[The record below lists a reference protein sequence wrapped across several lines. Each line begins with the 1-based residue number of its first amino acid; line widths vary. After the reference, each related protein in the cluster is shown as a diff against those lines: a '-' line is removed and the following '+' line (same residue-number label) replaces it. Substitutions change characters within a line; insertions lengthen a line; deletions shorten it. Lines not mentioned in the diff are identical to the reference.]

1 MSGFFMP
8 VNQLLSVQTRNT
20 NILIPINFH
29 LLFNNLG
36 LTPVNVRLKLCP
48 IYSYYRAGLIMK
60 GDITVIQH
68 LNKIL
73 GNELVAINQYFLHA
87 RMYEDWGLNKLGK
100 HEYHESID
108 EMKHADKLIKR
119 ILFLEG
125 LPNVQDL
132 GKLHIGEH
140 TREMLECDLR
150 IERTGHADLKAA
162 IAHCESVG
170 DFGSRELLEDIL
182 ESEEEHIDWLETQ
195 LGLIDKVGLENYLQ
209 SQMGEE

>member
-1 MSGFFMP
+1 
-8 VNQLLSVQTRNT
+8 
-20 NILIPINFH
+20 
-29 LLFNNLG
+29 
-36 LTPVNVRLKLCP
+36 
-48 IYSYYRAGLIMK
+48 MK
-60 GDITVIQH
+60 GDKKVIQH

-87 RMYEDWGLNKLGK
+87 RMYEDWGLKKLGE

-125 LPNVQDL
+125 LPNLQDL
-132 GKLHIGEH
+132 GKLMIGEN
-140 TREMLECDLR
+140 TKEMLGCDLKLEQSA
-150 IERTGHADLKAA
+150 IPDLKAA
-162 IAHCESVG
+162 IAYCESVG
-170 DFGSRELLEDIL
+170 DYGTRELLEDIL

-209 SQMGEE
+209 SQMDE

>member
-8 VNQLLSVQTRNT
+8 VNQMLSVQTRNT

-36 LTPVNVRLKLCP
+36 LTLVNARLKLCL

-73 GNELVAINQYFLHA
+73 ANELVAINQYFLHA

-150 IERTGHADLKAA
+150 IERTGHTDLKAA

>member
-1 MSGFFMP
+1 MP
-8 VNQLLSVQTRNT
+8 LNQLLSFKTRNT

-36 LTPVNVRLKLCP
+36 LTPVGARLKLCL
-48 IYSYYRAGLIMK
+48 IYSYYRAGLTMK
-60 GDITVIQH
+60 GDVTVIQH

-73 GNELVAINQYFLHA
+73 ANELVAINQYFLHA

>member
-1 MSGFFMP
+1 
-8 VNQLLSVQTRNT
+8 
-20 NILIPINFH
+20 
-29 LLFNNLG
+29 
-36 LTPVNVRLKLCP
+36 
-48 IYSYYRAGLIMK
+48 MK
-60 GDITVIQH
+60 GDVTVIQH

-87 RMYEDWGLNKLGK
+87 RMYEDWGLKKLGE

-132 GKLHIGEH
+132 GKILIGEH
-140 TREMLECDLR
+140 TKEMLECDLK
-150 IERTGHADLKAA
+150 IEHKGHADLKAA
-162 IAHCESVG
+162 IAHFEKVG

-195 LGLIDKVGLENYLQ
+195 LGLIDKVGIENYLQ
-209 SQMGEE
+209 SQMGD